1 MGIYLQ
7 FMPDLFNVWWSHVME
22 LFENLLSP
30 FSNADIL
37 WLLAL
42 QNLLALSGRES
53 SEIASREQQ
62 TPDF

>member
-1 MGIYLQ
+1 
-7 FMPDLFNVWWSHVME
+7 ME

-42 QNLLALSGRES
+42 ENLLALSGRES

-62 TPDF
+62 SSDF

>member
-1 MGIYLQ
+1 
-7 FMPDLFNVWWSHVME
+7 ME

-30 FSNADIL
+30 FSYTDIL

-42 QNLLALSGRES
+42 ENLLAPSGRES

-62 TPDF
+62 SSDF